1 VFKREFMHL
10 PVWAWVLFGGAG
22 LYLLYQLYQKRQTTA
37 QAATTPTSSTDP
49 AAASSTDPGN
59 IFFLPNQSQPL
70 PTQVGVNFNSRPTT
84 VASNGTNNLVYV
96 GPVTPG
102 TLPGVS
108 KATLYHP
115 YTQPSASVTRG

>member
-1 VFKREFMHL
+1 MGKREFMHL
-10 PVWAWVLFGGAG
+10 PIWAWVLFGGAG

-49 AAASSTDPGN
+49 AASGTDPGN

-84 VASNGTNNLVYV
+84 VSSNGTNNLLYV
-96 GPVTPG
+96 GPVTTG
-102 TLPGVS
+102 FLPGGS
-108 KATLYHP
+108 TAGLYHP